1 MLVLALSFSLCV
13 ESRLHITTHYPSFVF
28 SSSLLSLSFFFLLF
42 KKITFIMSE
51 IKRKTKFLI
60 EVSANKTK
68 AKHHEK
74 KNLATI

>member
-1 MLVLALSFSLCV
+1 
-13 ESRLHITTHYPSFVF
+13 
-28 SSSLLSLSFFFLLF
+28 
-42 KKITFIMSE
+42 MSE